1 MQDTYKRHKRI
12 INEVKMGQFPES
24 ITCEEHK
31 ESELINYLINEGYLK
46 GIRDQWGLVI
56 ANISTTETTDLYL
69 EKIKKEL
76 KERSWLW
83 KTRTIPNSILLL
95 CSLLVGIPA
104 SIWGWIQIF
113 EWLSKNNLLK

>member
-1 MQDTYKRHKRI
+1 MKDTYKRHKRI
-12 INEVKMGQFPES
+12 INEVKTGQIPES
-24 ITCEEHK
+24 ITCEEYEDSDSIK
-31 ESELINYLINEGYLK
+31 YLIDNDYLN

-56 ANISTTETTDLYL
+56 ANISTTDTTDLYL

-83 KTRTIPNSILLL
+83 KTRTIPNSILFL

-104 SIWGWIQIF
+104 SIWGWIKIY
-113 EWLSKNNLLK
+113 EWYLKQ